1 MFAHRAARSYS
12 PAVDWP
18 KTCAVVIPC
27 LNEAAAIGRV
37 ASAIRILFPFVIVVD
52 DGSADDTSAVAT
64 RAGATVLRHER
75 PNGKGAALRTGW
87 KHALDAGFSW
97 VLSMDGDGQHAPE
110 DIPKFLERGNQNDV
124 ALVSGNRMDRPG
136 AMPFVRRSTN
146 RFMSWQL
153 SRIAGVPLPDSQ
165 CGFRLMRLDCWARL
179 PICTDCFE
187 IESEVL
193 LQFARAKLGIGFVPI
208 QVIYAK
214 EKSKI
219 RPVRDTIRW
228 WRWLKTA
235 RESAARASK

>member
-1 MFAHRAARSYS
+1 
-12 PAVDWP
+12 VDWP
-18 KTCAVVIPC
+18 KTCAVVVPC
-27 LNEAAAIGRV
+27 LNEAAAIGNVV
-37 ASAIRILFPFVIVVD
+37 AAVRNTLPSVIVVD
-52 DGSADDTSAVAT
+52 DGSTDATGEVARTS
-64 RAGATVLRHER
+64 GATVLRHDR
-75 PNGKGAALRTGW
+75 PSGKGAALRTGW
-87 KHALDAGFSW
+87 KRALDDGFSW

-110 DIPKFLERGNQNDV
+110 DIPKFLERGHQNDV
-124 ALVSGNRMDRPG
+124 ALVSGNRMDRTD
-136 AMPFVRRSTN
+136 AMPFVRRYTN

-219 RPVRDTIRW
+219 RPVRDTLRW

-235 RESAARASK
+235 RQSAAGSSK